1 MFAFKKKYYLLV
13 ENTKDID
20 FRKLKLFNKYI
31 IIYRKQ
37 AVNEN
42 LEELLRFRKQCRA
55 KRVEFFVSNDV
66 KLMVLLKADGLY
78 ISAHN
83 KDLSLSR
90 FKNKNFK
97 LIGSIHNLKEL
108 NLKKTQGCSNL
119 IFSRLFKTH
128 YKFKKGYLGIVKFN
142 LFKLFNKLD
151 LIPLGGINVTNINKL
166 KSSGFTAFAMLSEIK
181 KKPTKIFSRLF

>member
-1 MFAFKKKYYLLV
+1 MFAFKKKYYLFV

-37 AVNEN
+37 TVKEN
-42 LEELLRFRKQCRA
+42 LEELVRFRNQCRA
-55 KRVEFFVSNDV
+55 KRVEFYVSNDV
-66 KLMVLLKADGLY
+66 KLMVFLKADGLY

-90 FKNKNFK
+90 LKNKNFK

-108 NLKKTQGCSNL
+108 NLKKSQGCSNL
-119 IFSRLFKTH
+119 IFSRLFKTN

-142 LFKLFNKLD
+142 LFKIFNNFD
-151 LIPLGGINVTNINKL
+151 LIPLGGINVTNLNKL
-166 KSSGFTAFAMLSEIK
+166 KSSSFTAFAVLSEIK